1 MPAKFFRHA
10 LGLLVERDS
19 ARTET
24 ERKELPT
31 KKDIG
36 AELAALEKPLRE
48 RGIASLALFGS
59 TVRGQERADSD
70 IDVLV
75 DIDPKAS
82 FSLIDLVSVKLFLE
96 NRLGREVDVV
106 TRRGDRVRDARQRG
120 QRGGIRVL
128 TVKSLTVHA
137 DHIIE
142 AIANIEADIANHDIE
157 SFRADRRVCQL
168 VERNLEIISEASRRL
183 PQALKD
189 KERDIPWDAVAGIGN
204 VLRHEYHRIH
214 ASVLWETCRKDLK
227 PLKGGRGANA
237 VRP

>member
-1 MPAKFFRHA
+1 MDISLTPKLEQFVRRKVASGLYNNAGEVFRYA
-10 LGLLVERDS
+10 LGLMVERDN

-106 TRRGDRVRDARQRG
+106 TRRG
-120 QRGGIRVL
+120 
-128 TVKSLTVHA
+128 
-137 DHIIE
+137 
-142 AIANIEADIANHDIE
+142 IE
-157 SFRADRRVCQL
+157 SAMRDSV
-168 VERNLEIISEASRRL
+168 VSEA
-183 PQALKD
+183 
-189 KERDIPWDAVAGIGN
+189 E
-204 VLRHEYHRIH
+204 
-214 ASVLWETCRKDLK
+214 SVF
-227 PLKGGRGANA
+227 
-237 VRP
+237 

>member
-1 MPAKFFRHA
+1 MDISLTPKLEQFVRRKVASGLYNNAGEVFRYA
-10 LGLLVERDS
+10 LGLMVERDN
-19 ARTET
+19 ARTEV

-75 DIDPKAS
+75 DIDPKTS

-106 TRRGDRVRDARQRG
+106 TRRG
-120 QRGGIRVL
+120 
-128 TVKSLTVHA
+128 
-137 DHIIE
+137 
-142 AIANIEADIANHDIE
+142 IE
-157 SFRADRRVCQL
+157 SAMRDSV
-168 VERNLEIISEASRRL
+168 VSEA
-183 PQALKD
+183 
-189 KERDIPWDAVAGIGN
+189 E
-204 VLRHEYHRIH
+204 
-214 ASVLWETCRKDLK
+214 SVF
-227 PLKGGRGANA
+227 
-237 VRP
+237 